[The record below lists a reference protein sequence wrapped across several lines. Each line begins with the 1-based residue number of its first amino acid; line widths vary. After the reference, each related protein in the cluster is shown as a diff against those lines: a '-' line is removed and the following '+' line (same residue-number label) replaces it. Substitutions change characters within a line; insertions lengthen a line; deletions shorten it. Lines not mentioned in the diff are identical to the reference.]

1 MRNKL
6 IKNIGEQR
14 VVENSIS
21 DAYLIALLIIF
32 PAVGIFMVC
41 KYRKKWIKKPA
52 LIVGVTIYTLFVA
65 IDFFLAG
72 SYQGSVEQRNIQVRR
87 LTSEEVIPYETQT
100 TTDPALVSEGKNGTK
115 QVEYEVKYYNGNE
128 VGRAIINE
136 EITNTPIDAVVLQE
150 GEDE

>member
-6 IKNIGEQR
+6 KSIGEQR

-41 KYRKKWIKKPA
+41 KYRKKWIRKPA
-52 LIVGVTIYTLFVA
+52 LIVGMTIYTLFIA
-65 IDFFLAG
+65 IGFFLAG
-72 SYQGSVEQRNIQVRR
+72 SYQGSVEQRDIQVRR
-87 LTSEEVIPYETQT
+87 LTSEEVIPYKTQT
-100 TTDPALVSEGKNGTK
+100 TTDPALVNEGKNGTK

>member
-6 IKNIGEQR
+6 KNIGEQR

-65 IDFFLAG
+65 IGFFLAG
-72 SYQGSVEQRNIQVRR
+72 SYRGSVEQRYIQVRR
-87 LTSEEVIPYETQT
+87 LTSEEVIPYGTQT

-128 VGRAIINE
+128 VGRAIISE
-136 EITNTPIDAVVLQE
+136 EITNAPIDAVKLQE
-150 GEDE
+150 DKDE

>member
-136 EITNTPIDAVVLQE
+136 EITNTSIDAVVLQE

>member
-32 PAVGIFMVC
+32 PAVGIFMFC

-65 IDFFLAG
+65 IGFFLAG

>member
-32 PAVGIFMVC
+32 PAVGIFMFC

-65 IDFFLAG
+65 IGFFLAG
-72 SYQGSVEQRNIQVRR
+72 SYQGSVEQRDIQVRR

>member
-6 IKNIGEQR
+6 KSIGEQR

-41 KYRKKWIKKPA
+41 KYRKKWIRKPA
-52 LIVGVTIYTLFVA
+52 LIVGITIYTLFIA
-65 IDFFLAG
+65 IGFFLAG
-72 SYQGSVEQRNIQVRR
+72 SYQGSVEQRDIQVRR
-87 LTSEEVIPYETQT
+87 LTSEEVIPYKTQT
-100 TTDPALVSEGKNGTK
+100 TTDPALVNEGKNGTK

>member
-65 IDFFLAG
+65 IGFFLAG
-72 SYQGSVEQRNIQVRR
+72 SYQGSVEQRDIQVRR
-87 LTSEEVIPYETQT
+87 LTSEEVIPYKTQT

>member
-65 IDFFLAG
+65 IGFFLAG

-136 EITNTPIDAVVLQE
+136 EITNTSIDAVVLQE

>member
-6 IKNIGEQR
+6 KSIGEQR

-41 KYRKKWIKKPA
+41 KYRKKWIRKPA
-52 LIVGVTIYTLFVA
+52 LIVGMTIYTLFIA
-65 IDFFLAG
+65 IGFFLAG
-72 SYQGSVEQRNIQVRR
+72 SYQGSVEQRDIQVRR
-87 LTSEEVIPYETQT
+87 LTSEEVIPYKTQT

>member
-65 IDFFLAG
+65 IGFFLAG
-72 SYQGSVEQRNIQVRR
+72 SYQGSVEQRDIQVRR
-87 LTSEEVIPYETQT
+87 LTSEEVIPYKTQT

-136 EITNTPIDAVVLQE
+136 EITNTSIDAVVLQE

>member
-6 IKNIGEQR
+6 KSIGEQR

-41 KYRKKWIKKPA
+41 KYRKKWIRKPA
-52 LIVGVTIYTLFVA
+52 LIVGMTIYTLFIA
-65 IDFFLAG
+65 IGFFLAG
-72 SYQGSVEQRNIQVRR
+72 SYQGGVEQRDIQVRR
-87 LTSEEVIPYETQT
+87 LTSEEVIPYKTQT

>member
-87 LTSEEVIPYETQT
+87 LTSEEVIPYKTQT

>member
-1 MRNKL
+1 MRDKL
-6 IKNIGEQR
+6 KNIGEQR
-14 VVENSIS
+14 IVENSIS
-21 DAYLIALLIIF
+21 DAYLITLLIIF

-41 KYRKKWIKKPA
+41 KYRKKWIKKPT
-52 LIVGVTIYTLFVA
+52 LIVGATIYTLFVA
-65 IDFFLAG
+65 IGFFLAG
-72 SYQGSVEQRNIQVRR
+72 SYQGNVEQRDIQVRR
-87 LTSEEVIPYETQT
+87 LTSEEVIPHETQT

-136 EITNTPIDAVVLQE
+136 EITNTPIDAVVLQG